1 MSFEGDPDPDVQ
13 FMSFVAA
20 AEKNTAEADARDADV
35 RAKARAD
42 AEHFSKTNKKEIEK
56 YKSNA
61 EKRPNYQEIRREY
74 FYEKQ
79 SPQIQLVIDRF
90 IDTQKSFPPF
100 QGDFVKAEQAAKKW
114 QQMLKTGGYKSKLK
128 SKKYRYS
135 KKSKTNKRRRS
146 RSRRYHSGGGKK

>member
-1 MSFEGDPDPDVQ
+1 MSFEGDTDPDVQ
-13 FMSFVAA
+13 FLRFVAA
-20 AEKNTAEADARDADV
+20 AEKNTAEADARDATV
-35 RAKARAD
+35 RAKARDD
-42 AEHFSKTNKKEIEK
+42 AEVFSKTNKEDIER

-61 EKRPNYQEIRREY
+61 EKRPNYQETRTAY

-90 IDTQKSFPPF
+90 IVTQKSFPPF
-100 QGDFVKAEQAAKKW
+100 QGDFKKAEEAAKKW

-128 SKKYRYS
+128 SKKYRYN

>member
-20 AEKNTAEADARDADV
+20 AEKNTAEADARDAAV
-35 RAKARAD
+35 RAKARDD
-42 AEHFSKTNKKEIEK
+42 AEDFSKTNKKEIER

-61 EKRPNYQEIRREY
+61 EKRPNCEEIRRAY

-90 IDTQKSFPPF
+90 IDTQKSVPPF

-128 SKKYRYS
+128 SKKYRYN

-146 RSRRYHSGGGKK
+146 RSKHRYNKKT

>member
-20 AEKNTAEADARDADV
+20 AEKNTAEADARDAAV
-35 RAKARAD
+35 RAKAQTD
-42 AEHFSKTNKKEIEK
+42 AEVFSKTNKKEIER

-61 EKRPNYQEIRREY
+61 EKRPNCEEIRRAY

-90 IDTQKSFPPF
+90 IDTQKSVPPF

-128 SKKYRYS
+128 SKKYRYN